1 MDHPVAEGDWRNN
14 MYKWKFESITKINR
28 LNSNL
33 IYFIIIALMFFFS
46 PPAMAQMTATQKFET
61 LLPKIQLQ
69 LKTENSSLSFDAIK
83 PIGLNGLIIEN
94 LKLIKNSSPPEI
106 ISVQSLI
113 INGFD
118 FEKLDLDTINSPN
131 NNWLYYIY
139 NNFWFSKLFFFI
151 CY

>member
-33 IYFIIIALMFFFS
+33 IYFIIIALMFFS

-69 LKTENSSLSFDAIK
+69 LKTENSSL
-83 PIGLNGLIIEN
+83 
-94 LKLIKNSSPPEI
+94 
-106 ISVQSLI
+106 
-113 INGFD
+113 
-118 FEKLDLDTINSPN
+118 NSP
-131 NNWLYYIY
+131 
-139 NNFWFSKLFFFI
+139 
-151 CY
+151 